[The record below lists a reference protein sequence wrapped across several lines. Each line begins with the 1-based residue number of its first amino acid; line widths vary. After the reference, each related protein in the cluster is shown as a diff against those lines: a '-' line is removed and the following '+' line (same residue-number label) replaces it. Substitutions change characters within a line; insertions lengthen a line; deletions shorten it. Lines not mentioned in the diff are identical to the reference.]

1 MAFVEIAV
9 QEQVGVLRLN
19 RPERLNA
26 LSFDVL
32 SDFRAALA
40 ELRVREVRALVL
52 TGTGR
57 AFSAGAD
64 VKEWASSE
72 RDPGAPSWGELAHA
86 LMAEY
91 YEFPVPK
98 VAAVNGLAYGAGCD
112 FALASDIR
120 IAHPEARFCEAYIR
134 LAIPPDVGGTWL
146 LPRVVGEARAL
157 EMIITGREVGAEEAA
172 RIGLVNVVTGED
184 NFWPTV
190 EEWAGRLAHGPTA
203 AIRLARDLVRGSAGL
218 QLRSGL
224 AAEDRATQSLHDS
237 HDHREAL
244 AAQVEKRAVTFLGH

>member
-1 MAFVEIAV
+1 MAFVEV
-9 QEQVGVLRLN
+9 DVRDEVGYLRLN

-26 LSFDVL
+26 LSLQVL
-32 SDFRAALA
+32 EEFQQALDGFRSEA
-40 ELRVREVRALVL
+40 VRAIVL

-64 VKEWASSE
+64 VKEWASE
-72 RDPGAPSWGELAHA
+72 TRDAGAPSWTDRAHS
-86 LMAEY
+86 LIVDY
-91 YEFPVPK
+91 YNFPVPK
-98 VAAVNGLAYGAGCD
+98 IAAVNGLAFGAGCD

-120 IAHPEARFCEAYIR
+120 IAHPTARFCEAYIR

-157 EMIITGREVGAEEAA
+157 EIIISGREVGAPEAE

-184 NFWPTV
+184 DFWPTV
-190 EEWAGRLAHGPTA
+190 EEWATRLAHGPTA

-218 QLRSGL
+218 SLQEGVD
-224 AAEDRATQSLHDS
+224 AEGRATDSLHDS

-244 AAQVEKRAVTFLGH
+244 QAQVEKRPVTFLGH